1 MLGDRAEA
9 KVGYTVRFRL
19 VRDQLRL
26 VHDRFGT
33 TGYWS
38 AVRDNVGAALAV
50 ALAQPDVTLDS
61 LYPGQRQKLEQQL
74 KQRLAE
80 TLAADGMELA
90 GFSLGAVDLGRAGE
104 TVQATL
110 RARLGLAREEANA
123 ALQRL
128 RVQHDAELT
137 SRLAEVGETALRYR
151 EAEMWRDLAF
161 RSDGV
166 GVSVPCRPRPW
177 PKRRPNR
184 RRATAGRLVSDGRPS
199 RLADRASKCGG
210 GAARHRDG
218 GYGLVRR
225 AVAAL
230 EW

>member
-38 AVRDNVGAALAV
+38 AVRDIVGAALAV

-166 GVSVPCRPRPW
+166 GVSVPLSAPPRAEA
-177 PKRRPNR
+177 
-184 RRATAGRLVSDGRPS
+184 ATESSESDGRS
-199 RLADRASKCGG
+199 
-210 GAARHRDG
+210 AR
-218 GYGLVRR
+218 
-225 AVAAL
+225 
-230 EW
+230 E

>member
-61 LYPGQRQKLEQQL
+61 LYPGQRQELEQQL

-90 GFSLGAVDLGRAGE
+90 GFSLGAVDLSRAGE

-110 RARLGLAREEANA
+110 RARLELAREEANA

-166 GVSVPCRPRPW
+166 GVSVPLPAP
-177 PKRRPNR
+177 PMAEA
-184 RRATAGRLVSDGRPS
+184 ATESSESDGRS
-199 RLADRASKCGG
+199 
-210 GAARHRDG
+210 AR
-218 GYGLVRR
+218 
-225 AVAAL
+225 
-230 EW
+230 E

>member
-61 LYPGQRQKLEQQL
+61 LHPGQRQELEQQL
-74 KQRLAE
+74 KQRLAG
-80 TLAADGMELA
+80 TLAADGTELA

-110 RARLGLAREEANA
+110 RARLGLAREEAHA

-166 GVSVPCRPRPW
+166 GVSVPLSAPPMAEA
-177 PKRRPNR
+177 
-184 RRATAGRLVSDGRPS
+184 ATESSESDGRS
-199 RLADRASKCGG
+199 
-210 GAARHRDG
+210 AR
-218 GYGLVRR
+218 
-225 AVAAL
+225 
-230 EW
+230 E

>member
-1 MLGDRAEA
+1 M
-9 KVGYTVRFRL
+9 
-19 VRDQLRL
+19 
-26 VHDRFGT
+26 
-33 TGYWS
+33 
-38 AVRDNVGAALAV
+38 RDNVGVGAALAV

-61 LYPGQRQKLEQQL
+61 LYPGQRQELEQQF

-137 SRLAEVGETALRYR
+137 SRLAEVGETPLRYR

-166 GVSVPCRPRPW
+166 GVSVPLPAP
-177 PKRRPNR
+177 PMAEA
-184 RRATAGRLVSDGRPS
+184 ATESSESDGRS
-199 RLADRASKCGG
+199 A
-210 GAARHRDG
+210 H
-218 GYGLVRR
+218 
-225 AVAAL
+225 
-230 EW
+230 E

>member
-61 LYPGQRQKLEQQL
+61 LHPGQRQELEQQL

-137 SRLAEVGETALRYR
+137 SRLAEVGETPLRYR

-166 GVSVPCRPRPW
+166 GVSVPLPAP
-177 PKRRPNR
+177 PMAEA
-184 RRATAGRLVSDGRPS
+184 ATESSESDGRS
-199 RLADRASKCGG
+199 
-210 GAARHRDG
+210 AR
-218 GYGLVRR
+218 
-225 AVAAL
+225 
-230 EW
+230 E

>member
-61 LYPGQRQKLEQQL
+61 LYPGQRQELEQQL

-80 TLAADGMELA
+80 TLAADVMELA
-90 GFSLGAVDLGRAGE
+90 GFSLGAVDLSRAGE

-110 RARLGLAREEANA
+110 RARLELAREEANA

-166 GVSVPCRPRPW
+166 GVSVPLPAP
-177 PKRRPNR
+177 PMAEA
-184 RRATAGRLVSDGRPS
+184 ATESSESDGRS
-199 RLADRASKCGG
+199 
-210 GAARHRDG
+210 AR
-218 GYGLVRR
+218 
-225 AVAAL
+225 
-230 EW
+230 E

>member
-1 MLGDRAEA
+1 
-9 KVGYTVRFRL
+9 
-19 VRDQLRL
+19 
-26 VHDRFGT
+26 
-33 TGYWS
+33 
-38 AVRDNVGAALAV
+38 
-50 ALAQPDVTLDS
+50 
-61 LYPGQRQKLEQQL
+61 
-74 KQRLAE
+74 
-80 TLAADGMELA
+80 MELA

-166 GVSVPCRPRPW
+166 GVSVPLPAP
-177 PKRRPNR
+177 PMAEA
-184 RRATAGRLVSDGRPS
+184 ATESSESDGRS
-199 RLADRASKCGG
+199 
-210 GAARHRDG
+210 AR
-218 GYGLVRR
+218 
-225 AVAAL
+225 
-230 EW
+230 E

>member
-1 MLGDRAEA
+1 MVNSPTEAVGPALKVMLGDRAEA

-151 EAEMWRDLAF
+151 EAEMWPDLAF

-166 GVSVPCRPRPW
+166 GVSVPLPAP
-177 PKRRPNR
+177 PMAEA
-184 RRATAGRLVSDGRPS
+184 ATESSESDGRS
-199 RLADRASKCGG
+199 
-210 GAARHRDG
+210 AR
-218 GYGLVRR
+218 
-225 AVAAL
+225 
-230 EW
+230 E

>member
-33 TGYWS
+33 TGNWS
-38 AVRDNVGAALAV
+38 ALRDNVGAALAV

-90 GFSLGAVDLGRAGE
+90 GFSLGAGDLGRAGE

-166 GVSVPCRPRPW
+166 GVSVPLSAPPMAEA
-177 PKRRPNR
+177 
-184 RRATAGRLVSDGRPS
+184 ATESSESDGRS
-199 RLADRASKCGG
+199 
-210 GAARHRDG
+210 AR
-218 GYGLVRR
+218 V
-225 AVAAL
+225 
-230 EW
+230 

>member
-38 AVRDNVGAALAV
+38 AVRDDVGA

-61 LYPGQRQKLEQQL
+61 LYPGQRQELEQQL

-166 GVSVPCRPRPW
+166 GVSVPLPAP
-177 PKRRPNR
+177 PMAEA
-184 RRATAGRLVSDGRPS
+184 ATESSESDGRS
-199 RLADRASKCGG
+199 
-210 GAARHRDG
+210 AR
-218 GYGLVRR
+218 
-225 AVAAL
+225 
-230 EW
+230 E

>member
-1 MLGDRAEA
+1 M
-9 KVGYTVRFRL
+9 
-19 VRDQLRL
+19 
-26 VHDRFGT
+26 
-33 TGYWS
+33 
-38 AVRDNVGAALAV
+38 RDNVRAALAV

-61 LYPGQRQKLEQQL
+61 LHPGQRQELEQQL

-80 TLAADGMELA
+80 TLAADGTELA

-110 RARLGLAREEANA
+110 RARLGLAREEAHA

-137 SRLAEVGETALRYR
+137 SRLAEVGETPLRYR

-166 GVSVPCRPRPW
+166 GVSVPLPSGSPPR
-177 PKRRPNR
+177 R
-184 RRATAGRLVSDGRPS
+184 S
-199 RLADRASKCGG
+199 RTTRT
-210 GAARHRDG
+210 R
-218 GYGLVRR
+218 
-225 AVAAL
+225 
-230 EW
+230 

>member
-38 AVRDNVGAALAV
+38 AVRDNVGVGAALAV

-61 LYPGQRQKLEQQL
+61 LYPGQRQELEQQL

-80 TLAADGMELA
+80 TLAADGVKLA

-137 SRLAEVGETALRYR
+137 SRLAEVGETPLRYR

-166 GVSVPCRPRPW
+166 GVSVPLPAP
-177 PKRRPNR
+177 PMAEA
-184 RRATAGRLVSDGRPS
+184 ATESSESDGRS
-199 RLADRASKCGG
+199 
-210 GAARHRDG
+210 AR
-218 GYGLVRR
+218 V
-225 AVAAL
+225 
-230 EW
+230 

>member
-9 KVGYTVRFRL
+9 KVRYTVRFRL

-33 TGYWS
+33 TGNWS
-38 AVRDNVGAALAV
+38 ALRDNVGAALAV

-61 LYPGQRQKLEQQL
+61 LHPGQRQELEQQL

-90 GFSLGAVDLGRAGE
+90 GFSLVAVDLGRAGE

-110 RARLGLAREEANA
+110 RPRLGLAREEANA

-151 EAEMWRDLAF
+151 EAEMWRDQAF

-166 GVSVPCRPRPW
+166 GVSVPLPTP
-177 PKRRPNR
+177 PIAEA
-184 RRATAGRLVSDGRPS
+184 ATESSESDGRS
-199 RLADRASKCGG
+199 
-210 GAARHRDG
+210 AR
-218 GYGLVRR
+218 
-225 AVAAL
+225 
-230 EW
+230 E

>member
-61 LYPGQRQKLEQQL
+61 LYPGQRQELEQQL

-80 TLAADGMELA
+80 TLAADGTELA

-104 TVQATL
+104 TVRATL
-110 RARLGLAREEANA
+110 RARLGLAREEAHA

-128 RVQHDAELT
+128 RVQHVAELT

-166 GVSVPCRPRPW
+166 GVSVPLPAP
-177 PKRRPNR
+177 PMAEA
-184 RRATAGRLVSDGRPS
+184 ATESSESDGRS
-199 RLADRASKCGG
+199 
-210 GAARHRDG
+210 AR
-218 GYGLVRR
+218 
-225 AVAAL
+225 
-230 EW
+230 E

>member
-1 MLGDRAEA
+1 M
-9 KVGYTVRFRL
+9 
-19 VRDQLRL
+19 
-26 VHDRFGT
+26 
-33 TGYWS
+33 
-38 AVRDNVGAALAV
+38 RDNVGAALAV

-61 LYPGQRQKLEQQL
+61 LYPGQRQELEQQL

-80 TLAADGMELA
+80 TLAADGMKLA

-104 TVQATL
+104 TVQFTM

-166 GVSVPCRPRPW
+166 GVSVPLPAP
-177 PKRRPNR
+177 PMAEA
-184 RRATAGRLVSDGRPS
+184 ATESSESDGRS
-199 RLADRASKCGG
+199 
-210 GAARHRDG
+210 AR
-218 GYGLVRR
+218 
-225 AVAAL
+225 
-230 EW
+230 E

>member
-151 EAEMWRDLAF
+151 EAEMWPDLAF

-166 GVSVPCRPRPW
+166 GVSVPLPAP
-177 PKRRPNR
+177 PMAEA
-184 RRATAGRLVSDGRPS
+184 ATESSESDGRS
-199 RLADRASKCGG
+199 
-210 GAARHRDG
+210 AR
-218 GYGLVRR
+218 V
-225 AVAAL
+225 
-230 EW
+230 

>member
-38 AVRDNVGAALAV
+38 AVRDIVGAALAV

-61 LYPGQRQKLEQQL
+61 LYPGQRQELEQQL

-80 TLAADGMELA
+80 TLAADGVKLA

-166 GVSVPCRPRPW
+166 GVSVPLPAP
-177 PKRRPNR
+177 PMAEA
-184 RRATAGRLVSDGRPS
+184 ATESSESDGRS
-199 RLADRASKCGG
+199 
-210 GAARHRDG
+210 AR
-218 GYGLVRR
+218 
-225 AVAAL
+225 
-230 EW
+230 E

>member
-1 MLGDRAEA
+1 MVNSLTEAGGPALKVMLGDRAEA

-61 LYPGQRQKLEQQL
+61 LHPGQRQELEQQL

-110 RARLGLAREEANA
+110 RARLRLAREEANA

-166 GVSVPCRPRPW
+166 GVSVPLPAP
-177 PKRRPNR
+177 PMAEA
-184 RRATAGRLVSDGRPS
+184 ATESSESDGRS
-199 RLADRASKCGG
+199 
-210 GAARHRDG
+210 AR
-218 GYGLVRR
+218 
-225 AVAAL
+225 
-230 EW
+230 E

>member
-61 LYPGQRQKLEQQL
+61 LYPGQRQELEQQL

-80 TLAADGMELA
+80 TLTADGTEST

-110 RARLGLAREEANA
+110 RARLGLAREEAHA

-128 RVQHDAELT
+128 RVQHVAELT

-166 GVSVPCRPRPW
+166 GVSVPLPAP
-177 PKRRPNR
+177 PMAEA
-184 RRATAGRLVSDGRPS
+184 ATESSESDGRS
-199 RLADRASKCGG
+199 
-210 GAARHRDG
+210 AR
-218 GYGLVRR
+218 
-225 AVAAL
+225 
-230 EW
+230 E